1 MRPSFALSC
10 FQPRTAALA
19 LLWCPLLALASGDG
33 PGGSQPPTVQ
43 FTQCTEFV
51 GVAVVDAAAARALVP
66 ARYTLVADAAGARL
80 VVRAADCAAVRV
92 GARPARPGRVAQ
104 VGLIIVSPD
113 GTGTDPNTAINNY
126 TLGYVSNSPALVQA
140 LRGAGVPAVLD
151 EGLAYT
157 APAPTAA
164 GGSGDLFVAVAPE
177 HPAAGPRWFL
187 HGTVNVPGFD
197 TSFLANWWVAG
208 PGGRETKMATTLP
221 LISFDF
227 GSQVSFTT
235 QRQGALATLL
245 PGHRIENFVLS
256 FRGAFPAA
264 TMVTTVT
271 R

>member
-1 MRPSFALSC
+1 
-10 FQPRTAALA
+10 
-19 LLWCPLLALASGDG
+19 
-33 PGGSQPPTVQ
+33 
-43 FTQCTEFV
+43 
-51 GVAVVDAAAARALVP
+51 
-66 ARYTLVADAAGARL
+66 
-80 VVRAADCAAVRV
+80 
-92 GARPARPGRVAQ
+92 VAQ